1 MHITFTVRNT
11 PDLLLNNI
19 KGASHPFKSL
29 LGMELDYSSLQMVL
43 LELSWT
49 GEGGDVKIAGSFN
62 NWTAAE
68 TTQNPDNSR
77 LFSAQVEPGK

>member
-1 MHITFTVRNT
+1 
-11 PDLLLNNI
+11 
-19 KGASHPFKSL
+19 
-29 LGMELDYSSLQMVL
+29 MVL

-62 NWTAAE
+62 NWSPAE